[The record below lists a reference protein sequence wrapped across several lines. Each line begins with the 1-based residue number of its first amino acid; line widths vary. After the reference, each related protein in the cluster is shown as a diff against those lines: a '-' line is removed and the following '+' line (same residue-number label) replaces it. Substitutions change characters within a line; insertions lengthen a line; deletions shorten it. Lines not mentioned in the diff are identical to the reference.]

1 MNLVSLW
8 LLSCALQAAMV
19 LFHRIVDRALFNHV
33 LQSVLRC
40 LRLINE
46 PTSALLWVCPIKGVY
61 GSDQSPCRLNVVFIA
76 HQSLTV
82 KM

>member
-8 LLSCALQAAMV
+8 LLSCALQASMV
-19 LFHRIVDRALFNHV
+19 LFHRIVDRAVFNHV
-33 LQSVLRC
+33 LQSGLRC

-46 PTSALLWVCPIKGVY
+46 PTSALLWACPTKGVY
-61 GSDQSPCRLNVVFIA
+61 RGDQSPCRLNVVFIA
-76 HQSLTV
+76 YQSLTV